1 MCRRNLLFAGVL
13 IAFGVGILVS
23 LFIES
28 TLFRFG
34 LGICSIVGGIF
45 LLKK

>member
-1 MCRRNLLFAGVL
+1 MCRRNLFFAGVL
-13 IAFGVGILVS
+13 IAFGVGVLVS

-28 TLFRFG
+28 SIFRLALAFG
-34 LGICSIVGGIF
+34 AVGAGFF